1 MRIIDLTSP
10 IQAVQEGAPTV
21 SPYIVPLTLRGEK
34 YRGACYRLALNG
46 MSGTYVDFPGHIAEF
61 DDGLDAGNCPI
72 ENLFMLDTTVIH
84 LRRDAAVREVTADE
98 LEAAGIGFKGEVLI
112 VHALGEKSWSDF
124 DVAAI
129 PYFGPSAI
137 QWIVG
142 RRPKI
147 FVSDIYEKRPDQQG
161 IFVELF
167 RNHISCVCCPAN
179 LDQIRET
186 YPKSCIAPLK
196 LDQVK
201 QAPCRLVV
209 VEQD

>member
-1 MRIIDLTSP
+1 
-10 IQAVQEGAPTV
+10 
-21 SPYIVPLTLRGEK
+21 
-34 YRGACYRLALNG
+34 

-72 ENLFMLDTTVIH
+72 EHLFMLDTTVIH
-84 LRRDAAVREVTADE
+84 LRRDAAMREVTADE
-98 LEAAGIGFKGEVLI
+98 LDAAGIEFKGEVLI
-112 VHALGEKSWSDF
+112 VHALGVRSWSDF
-124 DVAAI
+124 SEDAI

-137 QWIVG
+137 RWIVG

-167 RNHISCVCCPAN
+167 RNHISCVCLPAN
-179 LDQIRET
+179 LDQLRET
-186 YPKSCIAPLK
+186 YPKSCIVPLK
-196 LDQVK
+196 LDKVA

-209 VEQD
+209 AEQG